1 MQEAAE
7 QAQMDEEY
15 ESAKKVRA
23 MSSLP
28 KGARCHARGRAMSSL
43 PKGARCHARG
53 RAMSPPGARDLA

>member
-28 KGARCHARGRAMSSL
+28 KGARCHARGRAMS
-43 PKGARCHARG
+43 
-53 RAMSPPGARDLA
+53 PPGARDLA